1 MTKAYSV
8 AACIAAVSSVVVSAF
23 SPTNAEAQT
32 ASPAIDWSV
41 EIGAATEYVGKGLG
55 KSDGDPS
62 IFAGVQAT
70 HGGFYG
76 KVWASS
82 ADLPQGINA
91 EIITS
96 LGYKTR
102 WAGNGVNI
110 VVMNRELTGA
120 PDTLDRIGGQAGF
133 RQNDLTAIVF
143 DRAFQSVDLF
153 FNARN
158 PRHHFAQLADVFAE
172 AAVVNLD
179 ALQIVG
185 VLDADVGAGVA
196 FLLIHR
202 ALDLHQLLK
211 HRFAPGDILRGAL
224 DAGELPEHYRAQC
237 DDGGDHQR
245 EGRGQLMRD
254 LEIVQVHGNCLSE
267 GFRAGSPPGL
277 GFQKEAVRAATR
289 RPS

>member
-1 MTKAYSV
+1 MTKNYSV

-102 WAGNGVNI
+102 WAGNGLNI
-110 VVMNRELTGA
+110 SVMNRELTGA
-120 PDTLDRIGGQAGF
+120 PDTLDSNYFEVQGDLGRRLGPVNTRLRVNYSPDGFSASEEAWWVELNGSVNVAEATRVSAAFANRASDGGADYNAWNVGATHDLNDNLAVDVRWYDTDAHF
-133 RQNDLTAIVF
+133 RGERYDGRLVAALTASF
-143 DRAFQSVDLF
+143 
-153 FNARN
+153 
-158 PRHHFAQLADVFAE
+158 
-172 AAVVNLD
+172 
-179 ALQIVG
+179 
-185 VLDADVGAGVA
+185 
-196 FLLIHR
+196 
-202 ALDLHQLLK
+202 
-211 HRFAPGDILRGAL
+211 
-224 DAGELPEHYRAQC
+224 
-237 DDGGDHQR
+237 
-245 EGRGQLMRD
+245 
-254 LEIVQVHGNCLSE
+254 
-267 GFRAGSPPGL
+267 
-277 GFQKEAVRAATR
+277 
-289 RPS
+289 